1 MRQLGIKLQAYLF
14 ILMVAP
20 FLIHAAAAQNLLINA
35 EFDATNGLSGWTWL
49 PDATLSGP
57 GDPGTIVCS
66 GASDCGR
73 MQYSADECCANPS
86 SGSAKTTS
94 SFFYREGIMQC
105 VTAIVPDAAYDFG
118 AWMRIT
124 STPGFQPGL
133 PTAQVFWYST
143 ADCTGSAISGNQDF
157 AQTVSSSWLR
167 SGVAQVTAPT
177 GAQSARF
184 LLIAGPVGLIGS
196 YVDMEFDNT
205 YFGPSGSV
213 PVKLQSFSIE

>member
-1 MRQLGIKLQAYLF
+1 MTRSAS
-14 ILMVAP
+14 
-20 FLIHAAAAQNLLINA
+20 AQNLLTNA
-35 EFDATNGLSGWTWL
+35 EFDSANGLSGWIWL
-49 PDATLSGP
+49 PDATLTGP
-57 GDPGTIVCS
+57 DDPGAIVCS

-73 MQYSADECCANPS
+73 MQYSADECCTIPN

-105 VTAIVPDAAYDFG
+105 VIAIVPGSDYDFG

-133 PTAQVFWYST
+133 PTAQVFWYPT

-157 AQTVSSSWLR
+157 ALTTSSNWSR
-167 SGVAQVTAPT
+167 SGVSQVTAPMGT
-177 GAQSARF
+177 QSARF
-184 LLIAGPVGLIGS
+184 LLIAGPVGLNGS
-196 YVDMEFDNT
+196 YVDMEFDST